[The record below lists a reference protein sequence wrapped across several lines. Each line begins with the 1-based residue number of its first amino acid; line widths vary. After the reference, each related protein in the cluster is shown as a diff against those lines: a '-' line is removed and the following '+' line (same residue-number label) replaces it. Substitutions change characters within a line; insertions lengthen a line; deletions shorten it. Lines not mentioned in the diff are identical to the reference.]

1 MWFTDRR
8 SPHHSQ
14 LGGSSPDNSGTR
26 EKPRGRTGS
35 SIATGKK
42 NVTLLARFCKE
53 RVPRSCEHSLLAND
67 TRYPRPCSLAES
79 FLTSGDSL
87 TLELKLADSSALRP
101 VTFKAL
107 YEFVDLHV
115 DGEPF
120 GDGPCSRKF
129 GYTTSNK
136 VPDEGI
142 STANEEEGQ
151 QKFRSPRD
159 VFLYGRGGARNLSCV
174 YRFESPP
181 DLRVKLTLTSV
192 VVLRRR
198 CETRSSGGRLECV
211 GEMTPSATV
220 SLHEKPW
227 PDVPPVERHCLCH
240 VRSQTLLPFTYVSA
254 SNVVEIRFN
263 VVGMNASD
271 DFDTLSFE
279 GSWKFIKTPSCS
291 KDLRYKGASGQLI
304 FTHPPHHSEIIQWNA
319 RSLRSNRLSM
329 QQLFGEQ
336 EFDIALVS
344 ETWLKPTQ
352 TFKYKNFN
360 IIRKDRGVAI
370 LLSSRI
376 QYDIIS
382 LTDNFNQGIE
392 VCAIDITIADKKISV
407 LSLYKPPNVKA
418 TVQDYSNIFSQ
429 LRYDCIIGGD
439 FNANHEIW
447 GSSMSSSDGNILV
460 EALDS
465 FHDLIIANDGSATR
479 MSQPGKNKSVVDL
492 SPFYNWSPLSD
503 TYGSDHFPIVI
514 VLNSVHIESYSTS
527 PISKWS
533 MKGVD
538 WKLYQS
544 EIEKEFIA
552 IPSFSIIT
560 RAANK
565 ACKTLKPFC
574 VKSQSPPWWD
584 EECTFAV
591 SRRKNAM
598 RIYKCN
604 RIMTNF
610 IEYKRLDALCKRT
623 FQTKARIPG
632 RSFVSSP
639 TTIWKRVNRITNT
652 KSNYFVDKT
661 AIETLFLKIAPSYVT
676 PPFHSYSTEHE
687 QHFLLS
693 PIERD
698 ELVSNIHTTKSSAP
712 GMDGINYA
720 MINNLP
726 TVAIDFLYTF
736 THVVKSSSACCVRL
750 CSWPCNSSAERAS
763 PKRNFSADANCE
775 SNPRVIVPS
784 SNKYLYVKIKG
795 LIMKHSSRMGNNTI
809 RTVNTGQRCD
819 IATRIIV
826 HTALYTAVICP
837 TPNSYRDHLVEVFS
851 EGWHLKSDQNH
862 VIIRDMAF
870 DKLEIDRLGKEL
882 PRTIAIEFY
891 GKEEG
896 EYVTDDCRYRCPELD
911 ACINP
916 SVWCDGV
923 EDCPSG
929 VDEAL
934 SHCSLLLNLPPL
946 YLALDTGIVDEKGI
960 IC

>member
-1 MWFTDRR
+1 MLRVPSVGYSEELLKDQRITINIFVSGVPSVFFNSSSSPSFSSIASSLTSPEPAPVPPEPPEPEPEYYLGDLISGTYCSRIFSDCDRKHCRLQSPNFPGIYPRNLTCYYAVRQHEIPPGKHALITVRQPKGQLIQIRSESALHGTASTHELRVWESCDDVQDYVVIYDGYTTRDPVILKFCGGGEPVPKTVSSGHELLVEFSTSPYGTFLQPSPPKSLHGFQLEVEVEFVDQQAPSYMRQKKNCEFWVRGTDKGVIE
-8 SPHHSQ
+8 SPVHSLPANTTCLYHFQ
-14 LGGSSPDNSGTR
+14 GLDAAVSPSPVPYRPMNARYPDWRHMGMILPPPRYRVWLSVVKFHAGGSWDPKQTEQVCRSYLNVWDGQLWTPSNCDGLYCGTR

-142 STANEEEGQ
+142 STANEEERQ

-304 FTHPPHHSEIIQWNA
+304 FTHPPHHSE
-319 RSLRSNRLSM
+319 
-329 QQLFGEQ
+329 
-336 EFDIALVS
+336 
-344 ETWLKPTQ
+344 
-352 TFKYKNFN
+352 
-360 IIRKDRGVAI
+360 
-370 LLSSRI
+370 
-376 QYDIIS
+376 
-382 LTDNFNQGIE
+382 
-392 VCAIDITIADKKISV
+392 
-407 LSLYKPPNVKA
+407 
-418 TVQDYSNIFSQ
+418 
-429 LRYDCIIGGD
+429 
-439 FNANHEIW
+439 
-447 GSSMSSSDGNILV
+447 
-460 EALDS
+460 
-465 FHDLIIANDGSATR
+465 
-479 MSQPGKNKSVVDL
+479 
-492 SPFYNWSPLSD
+492 
-503 TYGSDHFPIVI
+503 
-514 VLNSVHIESYSTS
+514 
-527 PISKWS
+527 
-533 MKGVD
+533 
-538 WKLYQS
+538 
-544 EIEKEFIA
+544 
-552 IPSFSIIT
+552 
-560 RAANK
+560 
-565 ACKTLKPFC
+565 
-574 VKSQSPPWWD
+574 
-584 EECTFAV
+584 
-591 SRRKNAM
+591 
-598 RIYKCN
+598 
-604 RIMTNF
+604 
-610 IEYKRLDALCKRT
+610 
-623 FQTKARIPG
+623 
-632 RSFVSSP
+632 
-639 TTIWKRVNRITNT
+639 
-652 KSNYFVDKT
+652 
-661 AIETLFLKIAPSYVT
+661 
-676 PPFHSYSTEHE
+676 
-687 QHFLLS
+687 
-693 PIERD
+693 
-698 ELVSNIHTTKSSAP
+698 
-712 GMDGINYA
+712 
-720 MINNLP
+720 
-726 TVAIDFLYTF
+726 
-736 THVVKSSSACCVRL
+736 
-750 CSWPCNSSAERAS
+750 
-763 PKRNFSADANCE
+763 ANCE

-896 EYVTDDCRYRCPELD
+896 EYVVNWLELTRRRDIPPNGLSLFLMKTDDCRYRCPELD

-946 YLALDTGIVDEKGI
+946 YLALGISGLIVAL
-960 IC
+960 